1 VKSAGIRVTWCFFGA
16 HECSF
21 LGINDYVEFYFVYRV
36 CFWLFLSPI
45 YFQLNDHDD
54 ANWILANIQWQ
65 KWSIFILKTFI
76 FLINRNGRISSI
88 INITGFVH
96 HNLAFKP
103 FYTCISCQYIS
114 FTNRKL
120 IYQIIWI
127 AIFESHLLNGYKCY
141 RSWLKCFRSER
152 NWYYWMFSL
161 ITS

>member
-1 VKSAGIRVTWCFFGA
+1 MVLFWSTQVFFFGYKWL
-16 HECSF
+16 CWVLFCLS
-21 LGINDYVEFYFVYRV
+21 R
-36 CFWLFLSPI
+36 LFLVVFVTDLFSTKRSWWCKLDSSKYTVTKI
-45 YFQLNDHDD
+45 K
-54 ANWILANIQWQ
+54 WQ

-127 AIFESHLLNGYKCY
+127 AVFESHLLNGYKCY